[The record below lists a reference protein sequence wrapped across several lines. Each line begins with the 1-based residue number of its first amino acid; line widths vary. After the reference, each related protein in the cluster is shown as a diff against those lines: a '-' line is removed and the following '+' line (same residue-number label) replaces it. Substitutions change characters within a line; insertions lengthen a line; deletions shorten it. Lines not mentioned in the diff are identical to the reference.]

1 MSDETR
7 LESELVKSL
16 NRLDEILSKAQIQ
29 QGKGNE
35 PKNWAGTKPEKLG
48 DKEEEDAITTEENG
62 TDGKVSKSAEE
73 SDLNKSED
81 KSQQDLEKSEKD
93 VNAVEVSQFMTELTK
108 AVAIH
113 CSNLQEWV
121 VKSVQDLHAEN
132 GEIVKAL
139 AENLSILDT
148 EISKSQENI
157 VKYSEGAARGPK
169 SVTDMSKSVENAD
182 VPEFS
187 KEQAL
192 GLLMKGVEANRVSP
206 LEVIKCEQYGPQ
218 AIDQGLL
225 KSLSA

>member
-1 MSDETR
+1 MSDRTR

-16 NRLDEILSKAQIQ
+16 DKLDEILQKSQIQ

-35 PKNWAGTKPEKLG
+35 PKEWAGTKVEKLG
-48 DKEEEDAITTEENG
+48 DKTEDDEISTEKNG
-62 TDGKVSKSAEE
+62 TDGKVSKSQ
-73 SDLNKSED
+73 SD
-81 KSQQDLEKSEKD
+81 D
-93 VNAVEVSQFMTELTK
+93 VKYGVEVSQFLSELAK

-113 CSNLQEWV
+113 SARLEDFV
-121 VKSVQDLHAEN
+121 VKSIEGLHAEN

-157 VKYSEGAARGPK
+157 VRYSEGAARGPK
-169 SVTDMSKSVENAD
+169 SMTDMSKSIEGDA
-182 VPEFS
+182 PEFT
-187 KEQAL
+187 KAQAI
-192 GLLMKGVEANRVSP
+192 GLLMKGVEENKISP